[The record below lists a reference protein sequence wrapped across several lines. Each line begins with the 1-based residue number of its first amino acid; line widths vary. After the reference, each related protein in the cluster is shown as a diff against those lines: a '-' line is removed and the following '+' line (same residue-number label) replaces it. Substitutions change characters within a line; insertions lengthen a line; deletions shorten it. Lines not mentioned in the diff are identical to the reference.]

1 MSTDKLSAYQ
11 TLYTCLLT
19 VAKLMAP
26 IAPFYAD
33 RLYSDLTQG
42 LKDASDSVHLA
53 SFPKADKAMV
63 DKVLE
68 RRMEL
73 AQKVS
78 SMVLSLRKKEHVIVR
93 QPLQCISVPVTDNQL
108 REDLESVKQLVLDE
122 VNVKE
127 IRYADANMLE
137 KKVKCNFRVMGKKF
151 GKLMKDVNAAVTSL
165 SQDDINRLD
174 SEGTLSLSVAGQDI
188 TVDRADVEI
197 ISEDMPGWTVANEG
211 SLTVALDLEI
221 SKELHLEGLA
231 REVVKRIQ
239 AYRKETGFEI
249 TDRITVEV
257 ERHESLTE
265 AVETFADYIAKQ
277 VLADSVTMVDS
288 LPVDA
293 SEFDFEDFKVHMA
306 ISKK

>member
-1 MSTDKLSAYQ
+1 
-11 TLYTCLLT
+11 
-19 VAKLMAP
+19 MAP

-33 RLYSDLTQG
+33 RLYTDLTAG
-42 LKDASDSVHLA
+42 LEDAADSVHLA
-53 SFPKADKAMV
+53 TFPKADEQVV
-63 DKVLE
+63 DKDLE

-93 QPLQCISVPVTDNQL
+93 QPLQCISVPVTDTQL
-108 REDLESVKQLVLDE
+108 REDLEAVKQLVLDE

-151 GKLMKDVNAAVTSL
+151 GKLMKAVNAAVVAL
-165 SQDDINRLD
+165 GQDDINRLD
-174 SEGTLSLSVAGQDI
+174 AEGSISLEVEGQNV
-188 TVDRADVEI
+188 TVERTDVEI

-221 SKELHLEGLA
+221 TPALRQEGLA

-239 AYRKETGFEI
+239 AFRKDSGFDI
-249 TDRITVEV
+249 TDRILVEV
-257 ERHESLTE
+257 ERTPLLAD
-265 AVETFADYIAKQ
+265 AVNEFADYIAKQ
-277 VLADSVTMVDS
+277 VLADRVENT
-288 LPVDA
+288 DA
-293 SEFDFEDFKVHMA
+293 IAEGATEFDFDGTIVRMDIRKN
-306 ISKK
+306 S